1 MEDIIK
7 SKIKIDFFVLVFV
20 VLYDLWILEFVF
32 LFIFDGFFFMNWFIK
47 LLFIFMKFCLIW
59 CKLKW
64 LWIVVISLV
73 KLKVIENGYFF
84 KFIYVYFSIIYICIK
99 LMVI

>member
-32 LFIFDGFFFMNWFIK
+32 LFIFDGFLKNWFIK

-59 CKLKW
+59 CKWKW
-64 LWIVVISLV
+64 LWIVVFSLV
-73 KLKVIENGYFF
+73 KLKVIENGYFLNLYMYILVLY
-84 KFIYVYFSIIYICIK
+84 IYV
-99 LMVI
+99 LN